1 MMEISKDFEFEAAH
15 SLPHLPSTHKCH
27 RLHGHSYKLRV
38 TCAGKVDPELGW
50 VIDYADIAKVVQPLL
65 HAIDHTNLDS
75 LFRGA
80 LNPEHKCKS
89 EERRDKPSTA
99 ENLAIWFF
107 NQLVGC
113 LPSLVEIQIKETAS
127 SLVVYRPSRP

>member
-27 RLHGHSYKLRV
+27 ALHGHSYKVRV
-38 TCAGKVDPELGW
+38 TCSGEVNPEFGW
-50 VIDYADIAKVVQPLL
+50 VIDYADIAAPMQHIISAV
-65 HAIDHTNLDS
+65 DHTNIDV

-80 LNPEHKCKS
+80 LNPERKCKS

-99 ENLAIWFF
+99 ENLAIWFYK
-107 NQLVGC
+107 QLKPV
-113 LPSLVEIQIKETAS
+113 LPSVVEIQIKETAS
-127 SLVVYRPSRP
+127 SLVVYRP